1 VKDSVKD
8 QEKLFELLT
17 EGNSYFFWQI
27 KKNRRKGRCQKL
39 RGNNNNKGG
48 MKIKECQ

>member
-17 EGNSYFFWQI
+17 EGNSYFFLAN
-27 KKNRRKGRCQKL
+27 KKRIANEADAKS
-39 RGNNNNKGG
+39 
-48 MKIKECQ
+48 